1 MRRSRPPHV
10 LLVEDNPGDARLTAE
25 ALRDDDDGAELH
37 VVEDGEKALAFL
49 RREAPYADRGRL
61 DLVLLDLNV
70 PRVDGLDVLSEMRSA
85 CDLSSIPVVVFTS
98 SAAELDVDRCYE
110 LKANAF
116 VTKPI
121 EMAEF
126 MSTVGAIRDFWL
138 HTARLPRGDAHREG
152 SV

>member
-1 MRRSRPPHV
+1 MRTSSPPRV

-25 ALRDDDDGAELH
+25 ALRDNDGAELH

-49 RREAPYADRGRL
+49 RREAPYAGRGRL

-85 CDLSSIPVVVFTS
+85 DELSSLPVVVFTS
-98 SAAELDVDRCYE
+98 SAAEHDVDRCYE

-138 HTARLPRGDAHREG
+138 HTARLPRGDAQRER